1 MPDAVAISDLRYA
14 YRGHSAF
21 TLEVADFQIAAGER
35 VLLVGPSGCGKSTLL
50 NLICGTAAPD
60 RGRVDVLGEDL
71 AAMSGLQRDAFRARN
86 LGVIFQQFNLL
97 PYLSVMDNV
106 LLPARLAG
114 EGGAAVADRAQALLT
129 ELGLAENLWSQKGAE
144 LSAGQQQRVAAARA
158 FLLRPGL
165 VVADEPTS
173 ALDADRRDAFLDLM
187 MVQARETGAALLV
200 VSHDAALHDHFD
212 RTVAVAD
219 IAARQ
224 EVAV

>member
-1 MPDAVAISDLRYA
+1 LNDAVAISALRYA
-14 YRGHSAF
+14 YRGPSAF
-21 TLEVADFQIAAGER
+21 SLEVADFAIAAGER

-50 NLICGTAAPD
+50 NLICGTATPD
-60 RGRVDVLGEDL
+60 RGRVEVLGEDL
-71 AAMSGLQRDAFRARN
+71 TAMSGSRRDAFRARN

-97 PYLSVMDNV
+97 PYLSVIDNV

-114 EGGAAVADRAQALLT
+114 ESGAATVERAQALLA
-129 ELGLAENLWSQKGAE
+129 ELGLAESLWRQKGAE

-173 ALDADRRDAFLDLM
+173 ALDADRRDAFLALM
-187 MVQARETGAALLV
+187 MAQARETGAALLV
-200 VSHDAALHDHFD
+200 VSHDAALHDQFD

-219 IAARQ
+219 IAAKQ
-224 EVAV
+224 KVTI